1 MLLAKNSVR
10 PLITVKIR
18 RLPFARVILIT
29 GISKKSKEIN
39 LNKELKLIQ
48 KASEVIF
55 DLFGIRFKNNTA
67 KIEKIQEDGLFYK
80 NGLKYDSNK
89 VEFDISTS
97 RNNANTIK
105 IDEKDRLTKWVITE
119 INGDNLNYRC
129 SAEEVYKFIHLNFEF
144 HF

>member
-1 MLLAKNSVR
+1 MLLAKNSLR

-18 RLPFARVILIT
+18 RLPFARVILILDLN
-29 GISKKSKEIN
+29 SKSREAN

-55 DLFGIRFKNNTA
+55 DLFGIRLKPNTA

-89 VEFDISTS
+89 VEFDILMS
-97 RNNANTIK
+97 RANANTIK

-119 INGDNLNYRC
+119 INGDKF
-129 SAEEVYKFIHLNFEF
+129 EYKF
-144 HF
+144 